1 MGSLLFYYVM
11 VISLVQSKG
20 KDNLKVQSCDDWSIA
35 CMADSKCR
43 FSHINFVEHCGNH
56 AVKLATNS
64 TDECPDVCKQAFGQ
78 VDSDADNYCPCY
90 GLKVSPG
97 TSQELLELNCDE
109 ISAPLAET
117 CGSVLTRKLHL
128 IALLVV
134 LISTYINTV

>member
-20 KDNLKVQSCDDWSIA
+20 KDNLKGRHLVSTTFVEASELYVYETVQSCDDWSIA

-90 GLKVSPG
+90 GLKVSPV
-97 TSQELLELNCDE
+97 
-109 ISAPLAET
+109 SAT
-117 CGSVLTRKLHL
+117 VTKHL
-128 IALLVV
+128 
-134 LISTYINTV
+134 